1 MASTETTHTEV
12 GHKEGHAPS
21 VFPPFDPSTFGGQL
35 LWLAIVF
42 GALYLLMSRVGLPRV
57 EGILAA
63 RKAAH
68 EGDLAEAAR
77 LRAET
82 EGAIAAFDKAL
93 AEAHAHA
100 EEIGQSTKDRLNAE
114 IGEKRKALDAEL
126 TAHLEAEERTITAN
140 KAKAMQNVG
149 DIATE
154 STIAIV
160 QHLIG
165 QVPSAAEASAA
176 VSHVVNA

>member
-1 MASTETTHTEV
+1 MASTEQTNSEV
-12 GHKEGHAPS
+12 GHDGGHDNG

-57 EGILAA
+57 EAILAA

-82 EGAIAAFDKAL
+82 EDAIAAFDKAL

-100 EEIGQSTKDRLNAE
+100 EEIGRSTKDRLNAE

-126 TAHLEAEERTITAN
+126 TANLDAEEHTITAN
-140 KAKAMQNVG
+140 KAKAMHNVG
-149 DIATE
+149 EIATE

-165 QVPSAAEASAA
+165 QAPSAAEASAA

>member
-1 MASTETTHTEV
+1 MASTEQTNSEV
-12 GHKEGHAPS
+12 GHEGGHAS
-21 VFPPFDPSTFGGQL
+21 DVFPPFDPSTFGGQL
-35 LWLAIVF
+35 LWLVIVF

-82 EGAIAAFDKAL
+82 ESAITAFDKAL

-100 EEIGQSTKDRLNAE
+100 EDIGRGTKDRLNAE

-126 TAHLEAEERTITAN
+126 TANLDAEEHTIAAN

-149 DIATE
+149 DIAAE
-154 STIAIV
+154 STIAIIE
-160 QHLIG
+160 HLTG
-165 QVPSAAEASAA
+165 QAPSAAEASAA
-176 VSHVVNA
+176 VSHVANA